1 MKHLIFDS
9 GPLINF
15 SMNNLLYILEKLKRE
30 FNGEFIITKEVKKE
44 IIDHPLTIKRF
55 KLGALRLQ
63 SMFKGGTIKHADITQ
78 KQINKLRVQRNK
90 LMQIANTTFKARG
103 KPVHLI
109 DKGEAAAL
117 ALSQML
123 NNAPLVIDERTTRML
138 CENPDKLKKYMEKK
152 LHTTIRSNEKNYEY
166 FQNFKIIRS
175 TELVYIAHKKGL
187 FDLKNPEVLGAA
199 LYGLKFKGCSI
210 SEQEI
215 EEMIK
220 SK

>member
-1 MKHLIFDS
+1 MKTLIFDS

-15 SMNNLLYILEKLKRE
+15 SMNNLLHILEKLKKE
-30 FNGEFIITKEVKKE
+30 FNGDFIITKEVKKE
-44 IIDHPLTIKRF
+44 IIDRPLEIKRF

-63 SMFKGGTIKHADITQ
+63 EMFKKGIIKHADITQ
-78 KQINKLRVQRNK
+78 KQVNELRVQRNK
-90 LMQIANTTFKARG
+90 LMQLANTTFIARG

-109 DKGEAAAL
+109 DKGESAAL

-138 CENPDKLKKYMEKK
+138 SENPDKLKRFMENK
-152 LHTTIRSNEKNYEY
+152 LHTKIKSNENNYES
-166 FQNFKIIRS
+166 FKNFKIIRS

-187 FDLKNPEVLGAA
+187 FDLKDPELLGAA

-215 EEMIK
+215 EEMK
-220 SK
+220 KL